1 MLPSEIINAWKNDEE
16 YQTNTGASQRH
27 LPDNPAGLNSLT
39 DEEIAGVVAGGTGTT
54 LTTITTIFITW
65 ITCGITTCSC
75 LVEECGRYGIPQSNL

>member
-1 MLPSEIINAWKNDEE
+1 MLPSEIIDAWKNDEE
-16 YQTNTGASQRH
+16 YRTNTGASQRH

-65 ITCGITTCSC
+65 ITCRNNYVLLPGGGMRPVWNTT
-75 LVEECGRYGIPQSNL
+75 E